1 MSNSNRLWLAAASV
15 AAVSAIS
22 PVCAQ
27 GVISGNEFNPAI
39 SLILDGQFSRYT
51 NDVDEYEISGFL
63 RDEAAAPAP
72 EGFSLGETELTASAN
87 VDDWFYG
94 FADVVFEDNENDTE
108 VELEEAYFDTLAL
121 PAGWAVKGGK
131 FLSAIGYHN
140 AFHPHSWDFADEPLA
155 YRAMLGG
162 AFSDVGAQARWL
174 APTTLFIQLGAEGF
188 RGASFPASGAANDGA
203 GAWTL
208 FAKLGGD
215 VGISHA
221 WKAGLSWLKY
231 DVNDWNTN
239 LDDGVLTLNGDGH
252 VVIADLVWKW
262 SPEGNPLNQNL
273 KLQAEYLHRSESGDA
288 AFALGDPAGS
298 GPYDIDQDGLYAQA
312 VYQWRRGW
320 RVGVRYDWLS
330 ADNSVSGLPVP
341 TPLDGDDRDPTRI
354 TAMVDYSHTEFSRL
368 RLQLARDD
376 SSGNGDTQVT
386 LQYQLS
392 LGPHGAHQF

>member
-1 MSNSNRLWLAAASV
+1 MRLV
-15 AAVSAIS
+15 AACLTVCIS
-22 PVCAQ
+22 TPVLAQ

-39 SLILDGQFSRYT
+39 SLILDGQFSRYS
-51 NDVDEYEISGFL
+51 NDVDDYEISGFL
-63 RDEAAAPAP
+63 IDDGAAPAP

-94 FADVVFEDNENDTE
+94 FVDIVYEDNDDETE

-140 AFHPHSWDFADEPLA
+140 QFHPHRWDFADEPLA

-162 AFSDVGAQARWL
+162 AFSDAGVQARWV
-174 APTTLFIQLGAEGF
+174 APTILFVQLGAEGF

-203 GAWTL
+203 GAWTA
-208 FAKLGGD
+208 FAKAGGD
-215 VGISHA
+215 IGISNA
-221 WKAGLSWLKY
+221 WLAGVSWLKY
-231 DVNDWNTN
+231 DVNHWNTG
-239 LDDGVLTLNGDGH
+239 LDDGELSLNGDGH

-262 SPEGNPLNQNL
+262 SPDGNPLNRNFKFQM
-273 KLQAEYLHRSESGDA
+273 EYLHRSESGNADV
-288 AFALGDPAGS
+288 LIGDTGDS

-330 ADNSVSGLPVP
+330 ADNDTGSLQVP

-354 TAMVDYSHTEFSRL
+354 TAMIDFSHTEFSRL
-368 RLQLARDD
+368 RLQVARDD
-376 SSGNGDTQVT
+376 SSQNGDTQVT

-392 LGPHGAHQF
+392 IGPHGAHQF